1 MLLNISRDKE
11 NRINQIHLMPLES
24 IIIVLIKLKI
34 VTLEEVNQINVTT
47 GFRRNSLL
55 QKVWVSDIL

>member
-1 MLLNISRDKE
+1 MLLNVSQDKE

-34 VTLEEVNQINVTT
+34 VTLEEVNQVNITT
-47 GFRRNSLL
+47 GFKRNSIL

>member
-1 MLLNISRDKE
+1 MLLNVSQDKE
-11 NRINQIHLMPLES
+11 NRINQIHLMPLKS

-34 VTLEEVNQINVTT
+34 VTLEEVNQVNITT
-47 GFRRNSLL
+47 GFKRNSIL